1 MSSTRSNL
9 KKLLGRRL
17 DNMMR
22 HISLSITA
30 LLISICISFSSGF
43 STPKL
48 TNNRALVSTT
58 TYTKQS
64 TTLFLTRRCRASNII
79 PTHRRMTNDDNEKI
93 EEKEVTDIDN
103 NKAIVDAN
111 GDTTTSSKID
121 NTKIV
126 NGSNTKAI
134 DNNNKIPLILLPTL
148 LFKFTI
154 VMLVKFATDIVVFPF
169 LWSYRLIRMCKR
181 KLFRG
186 LSRVFGRGDKGSMDV
201 KVNGDNS

>member
-1 MSSTRSNL
+1 
-9 KKLLGRRL
+9 
-17 DNMMR
+17 
-22 HISLSITA
+22 
-30 LLISICISFSSGF
+30 
-43 STPKL
+43 
-48 TNNRALVSTT
+48 
-58 TYTKQS
+58 
-64 TTLFLTRRCRASNII
+64 
-79 PTHRRMTNDDNEKI
+79 MTNDDNEKI

-111 GDTTTSSKID
+111 GDTITSSKID

-154 VMLVKFATDIVVFPF
+154 VMLVKFATDIVVFPL